1 MPDPRTGQRALGRL
15 NDLFNPISADT
26 GRASVALD
34 KFLRAMLIQ
43 VFFSVRGERQLMG
56 QVGND
61 LLYR

>member
-1 MPDPRTGQRALGRL
+1 MTVPRTGQRTLGRL
-15 NDLFNPISADT
+15 NGLFNPICADT

-43 VFFSVRGERQLMG
+43 VLFSVRGERQLMA

-61 LLYR
+61 LLYH